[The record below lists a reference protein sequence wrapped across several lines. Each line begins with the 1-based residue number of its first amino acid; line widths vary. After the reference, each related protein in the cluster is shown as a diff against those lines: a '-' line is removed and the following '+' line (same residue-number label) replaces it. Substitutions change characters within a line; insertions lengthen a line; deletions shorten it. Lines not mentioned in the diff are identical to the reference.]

1 MQMFTCQLAHTDG
14 IVVDPKNQR
23 RKTKT
28 VSQLE
33 MGQQPFP
40 FDPSSEHFKEKGI
53 YALKLVRLY
62 PSSRVIRKFAYW
74 VVLTRSYV

>member
-23 RKTKT
+23 RKPKT

-53 YALKLVRLY
+53 CLEAC
-62 PSSRVIRKFAYW
+62 PSISE
-74 VVLTRSYV
+74 LTCYSEICILGCAHSIVYV